1 MLIQEYHFENFRV
14 RTLKSINNL
23 NSMLTYTI
31 GLIAL
36 LSEKVGKREFVNVII
51 KESKSLKENVYLWF
65 YQIARGIYNILKMA
79 RTGIQ
84 E

>member
-1 MLIQEYHFENFRV
+1 MP
-14 RTLKSINNL
+14 
-23 NSMLTYTI
+23 TYTI

-36 LSEKVGKREFVNVII
+36 LSEKVGKKDFENIII

-79 RTGIQ
+79 RTVIREWENIRKQ
-84 E
+84 KTYSNQLSLF

>member
-1 MLIQEYHFENFRV
+1 MP
-14 RTLKSINNL
+14 
-23 NSMLTYTI
+23 TYTI

-36 LSEKVGKREFVNVII
+36 LSEKVGKKDFVNIII

-79 RTGIQ
+79 RTVIREWENIRKQ
-84 E
+84 KTYSNQLFLF

>member
-1 MLIQEYHFENFRV
+1 MP
-14 RTLKSINNL
+14 
-23 NSMLTYTI
+23 TYTI

-36 LSEKVGKREFVNVII
+36 LSEKVGKKDFVNII

-79 RTGIQ
+79 RTVIREWENIRKQ
-84 E
+84 KTYSNQLSLF